1 MVIKP
6 ASDPAP
12 RRDRRE
18 TIVATSTV
26 EAEVREVIDDWVN
39 ALRDKDAAGVVSHQT
54 EDFVQ
59 FALAPPLRA
68 EALDREG
75 LEDWFSSWEGRIEY
89 EIRDQKIVTAGEVA
103 FSHSLNRMRATT
115 TEGGQTDLWFRQTLC
130 FRRVGR
136 EWRIAH
142 EHDSVPF
149 YMDDARAAIDLA
161 P

>member
-1 MVIKP
+1 
-6 ASDPAP
+6 
-12 RRDRRE
+12 
-18 TIVATSTV
+18 
-26 EAEVREVIDDWVN
+26 VIDGWAD

-68 EALDREG
+68 EALDRKG
-75 LEDWFSSWEGRIEY
+75 LEDWFSSWEGPIDY
-89 EIRDQKIVTAGEVA
+89 EIREQEITAAEGVA
-103 FSHSLNRMRATT
+103 FSHSLNRMLATT
-115 TEGGQTDLWFRQTLC
+115 TDGEQTELWFRQTLC
-130 FRRVGR
+130 FRKVGG

-149 YMDDARAAIDLA
+149 YMDDTRAAIDLE